1 MKNITITLP
10 EDLARWLRVRA
21 AEDDRSVS
29 RWIRELLDRQRHR
42 EDDYEIAM
50 KRYLARKPRE
60 IDWHGVCRPSR
71 EELYDRS
78 RLR

>member
-1 MKNITITLP
+1 MKNITISLP
-10 EDLARWLRVRA
+10 EDVARWLRVKA

-29 RWIRELLDRQRHR
+29 RWICELLERRRHR

-50 KRYLARKPRE
+50 KRYLARRPQE
-60 IDWHGVCRPSR
+60 IDWPDGRRPSR
-71 EELYDRS
+71 DELYVRS